1 MAFEAVWTR
10 TARETEMMCIRRLAV
25 AGLMLVAGAPAALA
39 QTPIKVSY
47 QPALYW
53 SLPYYVASEKGFW
66 AEAGLKPEFST
77 FPAGAPQV
85 AAAQAKSWDVGG
97 MGSVPA
103 VLGAA
108 RFGIH
113 TIGIT
118 NDESKAN
125 VLMARGDKYDAAKKD
140 PSIIK
145 GQRILL
151 TINSTGDYSVQACLK
166 KWGIAKSDVQLVN
179 LAQAQVI
186 SAISSN
192 NGDYAG
198 VWAPNNYTL
207 EEKTGAKLLCSGY
220 DAGAIVP
227 GALVARSDFAKE
239 HPELVAQYLA
249 AYLRAWAWIGA
260 HPKEAREMMKTFYS
274 QGGVEI
280 SAKGMDA
287 EFADRPV
294 YNLDQQM
301 KIMDRSKGKS
311 DVDTWMSNIGEFM
324 KVVGTIPE
332 VPDPTSFID
341 DSFMKKVASD
351 PALRAIATNPQ

>member
-1 MAFEAVWTR
+1 MHASMR
-10 TARETEMMCIRRLAV
+10 I
-25 AGLMLVAGAPAALA
+25 GLALA
-39 QTPIKVSY
+39 AMLGAVGAQAAQAQTLEPIKVSY

-53 SLPYYVASEKGFW
+53 ALPYYVATEKKFW
-66 AEAGLKPEFST
+66 AEAGLAPEFST

-97 MGSVPA
+97 TGSVPA

-108 RFGIH
+108 RFGIV

-125 VLMARGDKYDAAKKD
+125 VLMVRGDKYDAVKKD
-140 PSIIK
+140 PASIK

-151 TINSTGDYSVQACLK
+151 TSNSTGDYAVQACLK
-166 KWGIAKSDVQLVN
+166 KWGIAKADVQLVN
-179 LAQAQVI
+179 LAQAQII

-192 NGDYAG
+192 NGDFAG

-207 EEKTGAKLLCSGY
+207 AEKGGAKLLCSGY

-227 GALVARSDFAKE
+227 GALIARPDFAKE
-239 HPELVAQYLA
+239 KPELVAKYLA
-249 AYLRAWAWIGA
+249 VYLRAWAWIKA
-260 HPKEAREMMKTFYS
+260 NPKEAREMMKKFYA

-280 SAKGMDA
+280 SDQGMES

-294 YNLDQQM
+294 FALDEQIQN
-301 KIMDRSKGKS
+301 MDRSAGKS
-311 DVDTWMSNIGEFM
+311 KVDTWLGNIGEFM
-324 KVVGTIPE
+324 KSVGTIPE
-332 VPDPTSFID
+332 VPDGKTFID
-341 DSFMKKVASD
+341 DTYMKKVAAD
-351 PALRAIATNPQ
+351 PALKAMATKSN

>member
-1 MAFEAVWTR
+1 MKR
-10 TARETEMMCIRRLAV
+10 ILRYLA
-25 AGLMLVAGAPAALA
+25 LAALTAAGSAPQAVA

-53 SLPYYVASEKGFW
+53 SLPYYVATENKFW
-66 AEAGLKPEFST
+66 ADAGLVPEFST

-85 AAAQAKSWDVGG
+85 AAAQAKAWDVGG
-97 MGSVPA
+97 TGSVPA

-108 RFGIH
+108 RFGLV

-125 VLMARGDKYDAAKKD
+125 VLMVRADKFDAVKKD

-145 GQRILL
+145 GQKILL
-151 TINSTGDYSVQACLK
+151 TTNSTGDYSVQACLK
-166 KWGIAKSDVQLVN
+166 KWGIAKADVQLVN
-179 LAQAQVI
+179 LGQAQII
-186 SAISSN
+186 SAVSSN

-207 EEKTGAKLLCSGY
+207 AEKANTKLLCSGY

-227 GALVARSDFAKE
+227 GALIARPDYAKE
-239 HPELVAQYLA
+239 NPGAVASYLA
-249 AYLRAWAWIGA
+249 VYLRAWAWIGA
-260 HPKEAREMMKTFYS
+260 HPKEARAMMKKFYS

-280 SAKGMDA
+280 SDAGMEA

-294 YNLDQQM
+294 FGLDAQV
-301 KIMDRSKGKS
+301 KIMDRSMGKS
-311 DVDTWMSNIGEFM
+311 DVDAWLSNIGEFM
-324 KVVGTIPE
+324 KSVGTIPE
-332 VPDPTSFID
+332 VPDPKSFID
-341 DSFMKKVASD
+341 DSFMKRVASD
-351 PALRAIATNPQ
+351 AKLKALATKTN